1 MLSDCSLNRIL
12 GKYII
17 SSHLQLL
24 NNRSGQFK
32 ILSSS
37 FLPSPD
43 WIVAQGTGTGTQEL
57 LFHALLSLFKLSWAW
72 GQGRKLKGKVH
83 ESFSWASY
91 WNWSASLLLWL
102 MLTRHLYPLWQMV
115 GTFVGFFRGLT
126 SLTPSRMVNPT
137 DCLLLLDLCQLAEFP
152 SSWSTSKMTKT
163 LLLSQYLTQGE
174 FMNSYYACSLK
185 PFVVC
190 HSSCF
195 SLLL

>member
-1 MLSDCSLNRIL
+1 MILLFSNHCSLNRIL

-32 ILSSS
+32 ILSFS

-57 LFHALLSLFKLSWAW
+57 LFHAFLSLFKLSWAW

-83 ESFSWASY
+83 ESFRWAHY

-102 MLTRHLYPLWQMV
+102 MLTRHLYPLWQMSDCYFWW
-115 GTFVGFFRGLT
+115 GHLWDSSEDPLPWHPQGWW
-126 SLTPSRMVNPT
+126 TPRIASCCWNYVN
-137 DCLLLLDLCQLAEFP
+137 
-152 SSWSTSKMTKT
+152 
-163 LLLSQYLTQGE
+163 
-174 FMNSYYACSLK
+174 
-185 PFVVC
+185 
-190 HSSCF
+190 
-195 SLLL
+195 